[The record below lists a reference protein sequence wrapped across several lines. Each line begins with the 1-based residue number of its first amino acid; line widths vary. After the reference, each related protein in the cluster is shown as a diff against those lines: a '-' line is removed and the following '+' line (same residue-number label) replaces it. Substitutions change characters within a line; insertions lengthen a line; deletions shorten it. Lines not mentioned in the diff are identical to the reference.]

1 MKIRNYKF
9 YLDEYGYIIACRAVQ
24 DNDFEFTGQMSQYR
38 EVLASFGY
46 GGYYKFINGE
56 FVLDE
61 ERKSEMLK
69 KWEEEHKENVS

>member
-9 YLDEYGYIIACRAVQ
+9 DFDGEYIIGFHPPYEGEEV
-24 DNDFEFTGQMSQYR
+24 EYVGQMGQHM
-38 EVLASFGY
+38 EVVESIQY

-56 FVLDE
+56 FILDE

-69 KWEEEHKENVS
+69 KWEEEHKDNVS